1 MNTFNWI
8 LALVV
13 LFTAGETA
21 AKPKNILKIATLGP
35 EGSSWVNSLRNIDRE
50 VRETTDG
57 RVGLKIYPGGVQGDE
72 KVVLRKIRI
81 GQLHGGGFGGQ
92 GISQIFPDL
101 LALEMPFLFN
111 DYGEIDHVLNA
122 MEEFYRQGYAQNGYT
137 FLGWVDIGFVYILS
151 QQPIRTVEDIRR
163 QKVWQLT
170 DEPITEVLFRLAGV
184 KSVPLTIPDV
194 LLGLQTNLVD
204 VVYASPAAAIVLQW
218 FTRVKYL
225 TQLPINYTLGAF
237 LIDERS
243 MRKIAAEDRAAL
255 TAIARR
261 HMATLS
267 RQSRRENQEALAVLK
282 THGLKIVDASPEDVE
297 TFKKLVIATEVE
309 LAGTAF
315 SKKSHQLIQRHLRE
329 YRQTQSP

>member
-1 MNTFNWI
+1 MNTFKWI

-13 LFTAGETA
+13 SFTAAEA
-21 AKPKNILKIATLGP
+21 VAKPKTLLKIATLAP
-35 EGSSWVNSLRNIDRE
+35 ESSNWVKSLRSIDRE
-50 VRETTDG
+50 VREATDD

-111 DYGEIDHVLNA
+111 DYGEIEHVLGA
-122 MEEFYRQGYAQNGYT
+122 MDDFYRQGYAKSGYA
-137 FLGWVDIGFVYILS
+137 FLGWADIGFVHILS

-170 DEPITEVLFRLAGV
+170 DEPITAVLFRLAGV

-204 VVYASPAAAIVLQW
+204 VVYASPTAAIVLQW

-225 TQLPINYTLGAF
+225 TRLPINYTLGAF
-237 LIDERS
+237 LVDERA
-243 MRKIAAEDRAAL
+243 MRKIATEDRAVL

-261 HMATLS
+261 HMAKLS
-267 RQSRRENQEALAVLK
+267 HQSRRDNKEALAVLK
-282 THGLKIVDASPEDVE
+282 THGIEIIDASPEDIE
-297 TFKKLVIATEVE
+297 TFKKLVIATEAE

-315 SKKSHQLIQRHLRE
+315 SNQSHQLIQRHLRE
-329 YRQTQSP
+329 YRQAQAP